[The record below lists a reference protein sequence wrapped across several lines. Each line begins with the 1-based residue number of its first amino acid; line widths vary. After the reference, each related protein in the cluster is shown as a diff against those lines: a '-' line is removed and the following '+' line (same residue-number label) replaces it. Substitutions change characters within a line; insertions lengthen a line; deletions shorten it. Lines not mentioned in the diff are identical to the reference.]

1 MIGEIDGVKI
11 IVTPEQYK
19 KAQKSLEEQL
29 IEKDKEIER
38 LNKTNN
44 EIFKANET
52 LVEEIERLNNILDRL
67 GLLDKDIDK
76 ETKIVN
82 MTITLPKWLKDIG
95 KKNKINFSKL
105 LQESLYEVLQIGSD
119 KE

>member
-11 IVTPEQYK
+11 IVTPEQYDKHK
-19 KAQKSLEEQL
+19 KKTESN
-29 IEKDKEIER
+29 KDKVVNDLLKRISNLEFDVEDKQREIER
-38 LNKTNN
+38 LK
-44 EIFKANET
+44 
-52 LVEEIERLNNILDRL
+52 NILDKL

-82 MTITLPKWLKDIG
+82 MTVTLPKWLKDIG

>member
-1 MIGEIDGVKI
+1 MNREVYKEMCSQIYDGEDWDRMIDC
-11 IVTPEQYK
+11 
-19 KAQKSLEEQL
+19 LER
-29 IEKDKEIER
+29 KDKEIER
-38 LNKTNN
+38 LK
-44 EIFKANET
+44 
-52 LVEEIERLNNILDRL
+52 NILDRL

-82 MTITLPKWLKDIG
+82 MTVTLPKWLKDIG

-105 LQESLYEVLQIGSD
+105 LQESLYEVLQIGSG